1 MKAIHVFL
9 LLLLA
14 LAARAQDPF
23 AQAAALLPQQHAPHT
38 SGVKPLTLAE
48 LETAALE
55 ANPEIKVLEKRLET
69 VQARIAAAGSLED
82 ASLMYRAWG
91 VPFRE
96 PWNFNQ
102 AQNML
107 MVTQPFPGPGKR
119 ALRSQIAGQDADV
132 AKAEIEAKKRDVI
145 ANVRL
150 AFYALLRNYDELRLH
165 DEQVALARQ
174 ALQAA
179 RIKYTVGRVPQ
190 QDVLKAQIALSKL
203 VDHVVM
209 LRQDGELARAR
220 LNTLV
225 GRDPGRPIEVA
236 GEYRI
241 PGELPEL
248 ATLQEVALQ
257 NRPELQA
264 VSAAIRQSETRLK
277 LARKAYT
284 PDFAVSGG
292 YMVMPSGSPF
302 RNTYMAEFS
311 MTLPWLNRRRH
322 DSAIASATS
331 ESSAVSAEY
340 DARRAAVFHEIRETL
355 IRTDAARRLVE
366 LYRDTLRPQAQ
377 TTLKATTAAY
387 QTDRTDF
394 LNLLDSQ
401 NLSLDVEYAYYRALS
416 EYEQRLAD
424 LERAIGAP
432 LPRPPMRAKDSASNG
447 VRP

>member
-1 MKAIHVFL
+1 
-9 LLLLA
+9 
-14 LAARAQDPF
+14 
-23 AQAAALLPQQHAPHT
+23 
-38 SGVKPLTLAE
+38 
-48 LETAALE
+48 
-55 ANPEIKVLEKRLET
+55 
-69 VQARIAAAGSLED
+69 
-82 ASLMYRAWG
+82 
-91 VPFRE
+91 
-96 PWNFNQ
+96 
-102 AQNML
+102 ML

-432 LPRPPMRAKDSASNG
+432 LPRPPMRAKDSASNE